1 MHPSFSVIFFTT
13 ASGAGYGLLFWLA
26 VLVMLKAIPVAPADP
41 VFGFLAMAATLGL
54 ITFGLLSSTL
64 HLGHPERAWRA
75 FSQWRSSWLSREGVM
90 AVLTY
95 VPTGL
100 LGLNWV
106 FWSNVGGVITFVAL
120 LAAIGAWLTVL
131 TTGMI
136 YASLKPVPEWHTPYT
151 MPGYLLL
158 AAATGAVAMNVFAQ
172 GFAVA
177 TEITAVFAV
186 ISLTA
191 AWAWKTA
198 TWRHQDALTPTFTAG
213 DAVGLP
219 GTEVKSLEWPHGER
233 NYLLKEMGFVI
244 GRRHAAKLRRLV
256 HGLLFVAPI
265 LLLLAGLVVAEPGGM
280 AFAMLACCSA
290 GLGVVIERWLFFA
303 EATHLVQLYYGV
315 KRAA

>member
-1 MHPSFSVIFFTT
+1 MHPSFSVIFFTV

-26 VLVMLKAIPVAPADP
+26 VLVMLNAIPVAPADP
-41 VFGFLAMAATLGL
+41 WFGFLAMGAALGL
-54 ITFGLLSSTL
+54 ITFGLMSSTQ

-95 VPTGL
+95 LPAGL
-100 LGLNWV
+100 LGLSWV
-106 FWSNVGGVITFVAL
+106 FWSDVGGVITFVAL

-158 AAATGAVAMNVFAQ
+158 AAATGAVLVNAFAQ

-177 TEITAVFAV
+177 TEITVVFAV
-186 ISLTA
+186 INLAA

-198 TWRHQDALTPTFTAG
+198 TWCHQDALKPTFSAG

-219 GTEVKSLEWPHGER
+219 GSEVKVLELPHGER

-256 HGLLFVAPI
+256 HGLLFAAPI
-265 LLLLAGLVVAEPGGM
+265 LLLLLGLFVAKPGGVIL
-280 AFAMLACCSA
+280 AMLACCSA
-290 GLGVVIERWLFFA
+290 ALGVVIERWLFFA

-315 KRAA
+315 QRAV